1 MTCSVRWIRLPGT
14 ERRYRPPRGNLP
26 RHEAKSGLREDDLI
40 LRARA
45 PGKTPTRAPCKGPC
59 KGAWLGRRDVL
70 QRHMATRGEAQKLLT
85 AQLEVRNN
93 AEKQL
98 QDAIEVSP
106 GIARNFD
113 ETLISQ
119 TPEKGLISFSFL
131 IMA

>member
-1 MTCSVRWIRLPGT
+1 
-14 ERRYRPPRGNLP
+14 
-26 RHEAKSGLREDDLI
+26 
-40 LRARA
+40 
-45 PGKTPTRAPCKGPC
+45 
-59 KGAWLGRRDVL
+59 
-70 QRHMATRGEAQKLLT
+70 MATRGEAQKLLT

-119 TPEKGLISFSFL
+119 TREKGLISFSFL